1 MKHNANPRR
10 GRNRGNGKRYPAP
23 RNQTFESNGPDGKI
37 RGTAQ
42 QVLERYLALG
52 RDAYSAGDPITAE
65 GFYQHAE
72 HYYRLLHAFD
82 SDEDR
87 NRRNNAEA
95 AKTEGKPEN
104 KPEPKSEAAPEATPE
119 ATAETEPESET
130 KAEVVK
136 IEQREEEVSA
146 ASA

>member
-65 GFYQHAE
+65 SYYQHAE

-82 SDEDR
+82 NEDDRGRRGNGDSNGASVDQASD
-87 NRRNNAEA
+87 
-95 AKTEGKPEN
+95 GGL
-104 KPEPKSEAAPEATPE
+104 
-119 ATAETEPESET
+119 
-130 KAEVVK
+130 
-136 IEQREEEVSA
+136 IEQSEDEVSA
-146 ASA
+146 TPA